1 MSRRLTTFSLLLLTQ
16 TFSLV
21 GSRMT
26 AIAVGI
32 WVFNQTGN
40 ATPLLLASFFAELP
54 GMLGGS
60 LAGVLVDRWDR
71 RRVMMLSDSGQAV
84 GSLLLLFS
92 FLSGDFQLWQLYLV
106 SLLQGVFATFQ
117 GPAQSAVI
125 TMLVGEAHR
134 ERANGVKE
142 MAFPLAG
149 VVAPVLTGVVYAGL
163 GVSGVITVDLAT
175 FLLAVGVVFLLRIPH
190 PKPTQEGLALQGG
203 ILQEALGALHF
214 MRQRRGLLLLILYM
228 TLMNFML
235 NGPLELAIPYLISIT
250 GSETLMGG
258 IMGVMSL
265 GAVAGASLIAV
276 FGGFRPRMPL
286 LLGGFLLTGGMFLV
300 YGVARTPLLLSVSL
314 FFLMA
319 PLPSSWALHNA
330 ILQVKTP
337 PDMQGRMFALVS
349 QLGFLGSTLSFL
361 LTGPLVDRVLKPAA
375 STPAWSRLAPLLG
388 RGEAAGMGLL
398 LVATG
403 VIILLATLAVAASL
417 DVRKIEAHL
426 PDYEALAVEPL
437 QD

>member
-1 MSRRLTTFSLLLLTQ
+1 MGKRLTTFSILLVTQ
-16 TFSLV
+16 SFSLL

-26 AIAVGI
+26 EIAVGI

-40 ATPLLLASFFAELP
+40 VTPLLLASFFAELP

-71 RRVMMLSDSGQAV
+71 RRVMMLSDSGQAF

-92 FLSGDFQLWQLYLV
+92 FLSGDFQIWQLYLV

-134 ERANGVKE
+134 ERANGIQE

-203 ILQEALGALHF
+203 ILREAFGALRF
-214 MRQRRGLLLLILYM
+214 LRLRRGLLRLILYM

-265 GAVAGASLIAV
+265 GALAGAGLIAL

-286 LLGGFLLTGGMFLV
+286 LLGGLLLTGLMFLV
-300 YGVARTPLLLSVSL
+300 YGAARSPLLLSASL

-319 PLPSSWALHNA
+319 PLPSSWALQNA

-375 STPAWSRLAPLLG
+375 SSPAWSRLTPLLG
-388 RGEAAGMGLL
+388 SGDAAGMGLL
-398 LVATG
+398 LLATG
-403 VIILLATLAVAASL
+403 VIILLATLGVEASHE
-417 DVRKIEAHL
+417 VRHLEAHL
-426 PDYEALAVEPL
+426 PDYAALVVESV